1 VQVLEDKIKAA
12 TEAVVVVAE
21 AVNREAPAV

>member
-12 TEAVVVVAE
+12 TEAVVVAVAV
-21 AVNREAPAV
+21 ANREALAV